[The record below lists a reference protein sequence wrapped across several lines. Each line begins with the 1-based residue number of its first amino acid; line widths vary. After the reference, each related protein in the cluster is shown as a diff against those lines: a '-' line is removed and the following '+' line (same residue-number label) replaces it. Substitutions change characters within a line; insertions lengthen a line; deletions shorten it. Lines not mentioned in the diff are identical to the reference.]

1 MADVISHSREIE
13 APPEAVFARITD
25 IAGLPSWND
34 KIKEVV
40 ERPDSLAESAVW
52 RVRVKASGA
61 TWNSRSEVLELD
73 RTQHRFVHRSK
84 REGNNPS
91 YALWTWTVDPTA
103 AGSKVAVTCEPHPET
118 FFLKYLLVPMRKG
131 PLRKEIRASLDKLAE
146 LVPA

>member
-1 MADVISHSREIE
+1 MTDVISHSRQIE
-13 APPEAVFARITD
+13 APPQAVLEQIIDIEA
-25 IAGLPSWND
+25 LPSWND

-40 ERPDSLAESAVW
+40 ERPERLAEGAAW
-52 RVRVKASGA
+52 TVRVKANGA
-61 TWNSRSEVLELD
+61 KWNSNSEVVELD

-91 YALWTWTVDPTA
+91 YAQWTWTVHPTP
-103 AGSKVAVTCEPHPET
+103 AGSKVTVMCEPHPKT
-118 FFLKYLLVPMRKG
+118 FVLKHLLLPMRKG